1 MKIRQSQKPNVI
13 LNFDFFKLIYFNW
26 WFLFLWFYFL
36 IILDNDTFETEER
49 KDEYVFLDYLT
60 KMPNEK
66 EFLKR
71 IIANLQQ
78 SNKKVCVERQE
89 VVKNNTLTTI
99 RYLAYNGN

>member
-1 MKIRQSQKPNVI
+1 
-13 LNFDFFKLIYFNW
+13 
-26 WFLFLWFYFL
+26 
-36 IILDNDTFETEER
+36 
-49 KDEYVFLDYLT
+49 
-60 KMPNEK
+60 MPNEK